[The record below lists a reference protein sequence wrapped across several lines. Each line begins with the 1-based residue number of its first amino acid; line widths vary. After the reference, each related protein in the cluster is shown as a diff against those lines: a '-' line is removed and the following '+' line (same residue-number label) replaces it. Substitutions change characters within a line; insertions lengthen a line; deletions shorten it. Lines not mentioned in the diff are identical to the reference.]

1 MLVVVLTCRLTRAIY
16 FGRFAVDTMKTTIQ
30 RWGNSLAVRIPKTLA
45 LETAMDE
52 GDEVDLRADEERI
65 VVEHPQVRSYRLND
79 LLAGV
84 TKANCHTE
92 TDCGLPVGRE
102 NW

>member
-1 MLVVVLTCRLTRAIY
+1 
-16 FGRFAVDTMKTTIQ
+16 MKTTIQ
-30 RWGNSLAVRIPKTLA
+30 RWGNSLAVRIPKALA
-45 LETAMDE
+45 QETALDE

-65 VVEHPQVRSYRLND
+65 VVERPQQRSYRLSD

-84 TKANCHTE
+84 TKANRHTE

>member
-1 MLVVVLTCRLTRAIY
+1 
-16 FGRFAVDTMKTTIQ
+16 MKTTIQ

-52 GDEVDLRADEERI
+52 GDEVDLHADEERI
-65 VVEHPQVRSYRLND
+65 IVEHPQVQSYRLGD

-84 TKANCHTE
+84 TKANRHTE
-92 TDCGLPVGRE
+92 TAFGLPVGRE
-102 NW
+102 SW